1 MNLGLSQEENDKKWQ
16 KLQYGYNFVKMYKK
30 TEGDSRFGCLPC
42 EDDHNTLSSYGKL
55 FLLDG
60 FQQLDEETH
69 HDQHK
74 GSHYPS
80 GSTHRLEYTPRHD
93 HTKAKCAFI
102 IHSKPIP
109 SLSPEKRRHKSLHA
123 GALPVIFCACII
135 PIFV

>member
-1 MNLGLSQEENDKKWQ
+1 MKLGSGQEENNKKIQ
-16 KLQYGYNFVKMYKK
+16 KITIRLQFRENIQK
-30 TEGDSRFGCLPC
+30 TGRDSRFSCLPC

-109 SLSPEKRRHKSLHA
+109 SLKIHTLAGSHA
-123 GALPVIFCACII
+123 FITACKIYRKY
-135 PIFV
+135 FSYCH